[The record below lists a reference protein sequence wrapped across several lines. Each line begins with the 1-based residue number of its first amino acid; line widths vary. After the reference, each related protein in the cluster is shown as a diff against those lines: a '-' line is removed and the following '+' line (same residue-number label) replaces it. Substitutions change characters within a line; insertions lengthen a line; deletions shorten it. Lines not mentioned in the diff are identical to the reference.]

1 VAGVTGAQS
10 RIVRA
15 CEDYLARHGDSHLGV
30 GWPHAGDAS
39 RRYEVMLDV
48 IRAGGARPVT
58 LLDFGC
64 GAGHLYDHLLAAGRT
79 DIAYAGHD
87 LSPAFRRL
95 MAEKHPDVSVYAA
108 DVLSGEVLPPRH
120 DYVVANGVFTMKM
133 DIPFEDMWEYFTAML
148 VVLASL
154 ARVGFAFNVM
164 SSHVDWER
172 DDLFH
177 VPHDRLAD
185 FLIARFGRSF
195 VMRSDYGL
203 YEYTTYVY
211 P

>member
-1 VAGVTGAQS
+1 
-10 RIVRA
+10 
-15 CEDYLARHGDSHLGV
+15 
-30 GWPHAGDAS
+30 
-39 RRYEVMLDV
+39 M
-48 IRAGGARPVT
+48 T